1 MSRRRTKTF
10 AGVAMLAVA
19 GTFAATAL
27 AADFESRV
35 TIRNGPPAF
44 HGLVKSENEN
54 CIELRTVKLF
64 KQKNSGNVLKGKDE
78 TNAAGRW
85 QVLIDPKSGSY
96 FAKVTE
102 LTQGNRTCLKDKSR
116 VVTVD

>member
-1 MSRRRTKTF
+1 MSRRTTRSF
-10 AGVAMLAVA
+10 VGVALLAVA

-64 KQKNSGNVLKGKDE
+64 KQKNSGDVLKGTDE
-78 TNAAGRW
+78 TNNKGKW
-85 QVLIDPKSGSY
+85 LIPIQPKNGAY
-96 FAKVTE
+96 YAKVTE
-102 LTQGNRTCLKDKSR
+102 LTQGNRTCLKDRSR